1 MSSSLAATASSL
13 DAPQPSSRR
22 WLTLTTV
29 ALAQLMVVL
38 DSTVVN
44 IALPSAQEDLGFSAG
59 DRQWI
64 ITAYSLAFGSLL
76 LLGGRLSDLMGRR
89 RTFIIGLIGFA
100 AASAL
105 GGAAGSFGMLVFAR
119 ALQGAFGALLAPTAL
134 AVLTTTFTIPKER
147 ARAFGVF
154 GAIAGAG
161 GAIGLLL
168 GGFLTEDFN
177 WRWNLYINV
186 FIAIFA
192 VIGAILF
199 VSHHPRTGPRPKLD
213 VPGTLLVSGAL
224 FSLVYGFSN
233 AETDGW
239 GSPKTWGFLVAAV
252 VLGVGFVLWQQRA
265 SHPILPLKILADRNR
280 SASYITVLIAGMGM
294 FGVFLFITYFVQ
306 TSLHY
311 SPIQTGIGFLP
322 MIGMLI
328 VAAQVSTNVLL
339 PRFGPKV
346 LVPIGML
353 LAMTG
358 MILFT
363 RLNLESTYAGGLL
376 PSLMIVGLGM
386 GTMMPA
392 AMQTATFGVD
402 RQFAGVASALVNTSQ
417 QVGGSVGTALLNTLA
432 ATAATAYVTDHQ
444 PATAAVAAQA
454 AVHSYSIAYWWC
466 AGFFALGA
474 VIAATLFRRKG
485 QGSSLSDGHAAA
497 QAQLVDAVPEHSGIH
512 AAKADVDSPVAQAT
526 HGGHKHELPVDPEHG
541 RHNAKTD

>member
-1 MSSSLAATASSL
+1 MSHISTLAPGPGN
-13 DAPQPSSRR
+13 APAVSSRR
-22 WLTLTTV
+22 WWTLTTV

-44 IALPSAQEDLGFSAG
+44 IALPSAQRDLGFTNG

-76 LLGGRLSDLMGRR
+76 LLGGRLSDLMGRK

-100 AASAL
+100 GASAL

-161 GAIGLLL
+161 GAVGLLL

-192 VIGAILF
+192 VIGASIF
-199 VSHHPRTGPRPKLD
+199 VSHTTHEGPRPKLD
-213 VPGTLLVSGAL
+213 IPGTVLVSGAL
-224 FSLVYGFSN
+224 FGLVYGFSN

-239 GSPKTWGFLVAAV
+239 HAPQTWGMLVAAG
-252 VLGVGFVLWQQRA
+252 VLLVAFVLWQRRA
-265 SHPILPLKILADRNR
+265 AHPILPLHIILDRNR
-280 SASYITVLIAGMGM
+280 GAAYSSVVIAGAGM
-294 FGVFLFITYFVQ
+294 FGIFLFVTYYVQ
-306 TSLHY
+306 SSLHY
-311 SPIQTGIGFLP
+311 SPIQTGVGFLP
-322 MIGMLI
+322 MILML
-328 VAAQVSTNVLL
+328 VLAAQLSTNIFL

-346 LVPIGML
+346 MVPF
-353 LAMTG
+353 G
-358 MILFT
+358 MILATIGMVYLT
-363 RLNLESTYAGGLL
+363 RLGLDSTYAKDLL
-376 PSLMIVGLGM
+376 PPLMILGFGM
-386 GTMMPA
+386 GSIMPA
-392 AMQTATFGVD
+392 SIQTATYGVD

-417 QVGGSVGTALLNTLA
+417 QVGGSIGTALLNTLA
-432 ATAATAYVTDHQ
+432 ATAATNYVASHL
-444 PATAAVAAQA
+444 PPTAEVAAQA
-454 AVHSYSIAYWWC
+454 AVHSYAVAYWWG

-474 VIAATLFRRKG
+474 VMAALLFRRRG
-485 QGSSLSDGHAAA
+485 QGQSLHHEHVESGSQTDTVYNNDDDGERVSAGVHA
-497 QAQLVDAVPEHSGIH
+497 DAS
-512 AAKADVDSPVAQAT
+512 A
-526 HGGHKHELPVDPEHG
+526 PVDGAGGPADEGSEPDHLG
-541 RHNAKTD
+541 RHRA